1 MTRLCGW
8 STATGG
14 PSAVD
19 AQPRKAKIDNATARV
34 RRVKWVV
41 GLTDPVNE
49 VDREI
54 SRRVAAWPP
63 SPVDTVMKGLSTA
76 ANHSLLWFVVA
87 AGLSVRRGATRKA
100 AGRGVLAIALAS
112 TAANAVCKPLLPRR
126 RPAAAELPA
135 YQKLPSPPTSSSFPS
150 GHSASAVAFATAV
163 GLESPRVGLA
173 LAPVAAAVSYSRMHV
188 GVHWFSDVAAGAL
201 LGAGM
206 ATLTRRWWPVRATDE
221 ARARPVG
228 SVPALPD
235 GEGVLMMVNQ
245 RSGHPDYDPL
255 ADVVAAL
262 PLAEILTVQQ
272 GHSIEQQLETALLR
286 RSDEVGSRVKALGI
300 TGGDGSVGAAAAVA
314 HRHGLPLVVVPLGT
328 LNHFARD
335 IGVYDL
341 LEVGDATRAGEA
353 VAVGLGTVEVHPV
366 DPPGGDRSGHDA
378 PGGDRSGHDAST
390 PDSVRCG
397 RPAPDQKPAP
407 HDEAVVRTRTFVNTA
422 SIGSYPELVRLRE
435 RWQPRYGKWP
445 AFVAA
450 LLVVLRR
457 AKPVRVRFL
466 GRWRTVWFLF
476 VGNGP
481 YHPRGMV
488 PAWRPT
494 LDSGLLDVRW
504 LRADVRFSRLRVAAA
519 LILGA
524 LGHSRVYEQR
534 EVPELDV
541 ELAVPGML
549 ATDGEVVETSGR
561 YTFRVADGA
570 VPVYRRDERHWQGRP
585 RPFVG

>member
-1 MTRLCGW
+1 VKRVLRL
-8 STATGG
+8 
-14 PSAVD
+14 VE
-19 AQPRKAKIDNATARV
+19 
-34 RRVKWVV
+34 
-41 GLTDPVNE
+41 PVNE
-49 VDREI
+49 VDLTI
-54 SRRVAAWPP
+54 SRRVAALPP
-63 SPVDTVMKGLSTA
+63 SPLDTVMKGLSTA
-76 ANHSLLWFVVA
+76 ANHSLLWFTVA
-87 AGLSVRRGATRKA
+87 AGLSVRRGASRKA
-100 AGRGVLAIALAS
+100 AGRGVLAVALAS

-126 RPAAAELPA
+126 RPAAIELPA

-150 GHSASAVAFATAV
+150 GHSASAVAFVTAV
-163 GLESPRVGLA
+163 GLESPKVGLA
-173 LAPVAAAVSYSRMHV
+173 LAPVAAAVAYSRVHV
-188 GVHWFSDVAAGAL
+188 GVHWASDVAAGAA
-201 LGAGM
+201 LGAAM
-206 ATLTRRWWPVRATDE
+206 AVLTQRWWPVRATDE
-221 ARARPVG
+221 ARARPAG

-235 GEGVLMMVNQ
+235 GEGVLMLVNQ
-245 RSGHPDYDPL
+245 FSGDPNYDPL

-262 PLAEILTVQQ
+262 PRAEILTAQR
-272 GHSIEQQLETALLR
+272 GRSIEQQLEAALAR
-286 RSDEVGSRVKALGI
+286 RGDEVGTAVKALGI
-300 TGGDGSVGAAAAVA
+300 TGGDGSVGAAASVA
-314 HRHGLPLVVVPLGT
+314 QRHGLPLVVAPLGT

-335 IGVYDL
+335 VGVYDL

-353 VAVGLGTVEVHPV
+353 VAVCLGTVEVHPV
-366 DPPGGDRSGHDA
+366 GGPDGDA
-378 PGGDRSGHDAST
+378 T
-390 PDSVRCG
+390 VR
-397 RPAPDQKPAP
+397 
-407 HDEAVVRTRTFVNTA
+407 VRTFVNTA
-422 SIGSYPELVRLRE
+422 SIGSYPELVRLRQ

-457 AKPVRVRFL
+457 AQPVRVRFL

-541 ELAVPGML
+541 ELQVPGML

-570 VPVYRRDERHWQGRP
+570 VPVYRRDERHWRGRP